1 MSGKKHLRL
10 KLPFR
15 YIPPLIIVDMLI
27 KAIVTG
33 FFMGKRK
40 LFFGGLFGFFPHI
53 NKEQMG
59 INHELAK
66 IGMHISNGANI
77 ILNILLIIVVGGLLI
92 RLNRKKIYGR
102 EFAIGSCIGMAACI
116 CSLLDKIIWGGSP
129 DYMYIINAFIID
141 LKDIYMFAGVIMCF
155 SIYLRTEL
163 KNTKTSRLCY
173 YNDRNDSIK
182 SSGRNG

>member
-1 MSGKKHLRL
+1 MSGKKRLRL

-15 YIPPLIIVDMLI
+15 YIPPLIIADMFI

-33 FFMGKRK
+33 FFMGKKK
-40 LFFGGLFGFFPHI
+40 LFFGGLFGFCPHI
-53 NKEQMG
+53 NREQMG

-77 ILNILLIIVVGGLLI
+77 VLNILIIVFVGGLLI

-102 EFAIGSCIGMAACI
+102 RFAVGSCIGMAACI

-129 DYMYIINAFIID
+129 DYMYIINEYIID
-141 LKDIYMFAGVIMCF
+141 LKDIYMFAGVIIC
-155 SIYLRTEL
+155 SVIYLRTEL
-163 KNTKTSRLCY
+163 SKGSENNIITANGG
-173 YNDRNDSIK
+173 NDQ
-182 SSGRNG
+182 